1 VKAVAEEGS
10 ELLVRVAVAAAAS
23 GPEAPGGA
31 GVIGEEVRGR
41 AREAASG
48 EEAPGVGRVL

>member
-1 VKAVAEEGS
+1 MKAVAEEGS